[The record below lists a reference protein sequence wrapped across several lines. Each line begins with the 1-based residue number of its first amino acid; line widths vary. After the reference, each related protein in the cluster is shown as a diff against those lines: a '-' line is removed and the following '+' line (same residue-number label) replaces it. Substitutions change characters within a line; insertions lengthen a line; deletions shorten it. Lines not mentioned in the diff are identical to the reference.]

1 MNWILFWLYL
11 LCVLSIIVFIAI
23 LIMHIGEFRQYSRY
37 ITPVLRLYI
46 VLVAGIAVFG
56 AYMVLTSDI
65 VPTAAKSSL
74 GSELKLEF

>member
-11 LCVLSIIVFIAI
+11 LCVFSIIVFIAI

-56 AYMVLTSDI
+56 GYMVLTSDI
-65 VPTAAKSSL
+65 VPTAAKSSG
-74 GSELKLEF
+74 GSQLKLEF